1 MNQRNYV
8 LTKVKNKSGKAE
20 DSDHATQILYVDLIC
35 FTAKPER
42 REIFNFKESEA
53 QSAFKVRFLLLV

>member
-53 QSAFKVRFLLLV
+53 LSV